1 MTDDRLVVTG
11 RVLPGPTMTPPYF
24 SDVRCVVWAA
34 GARGAAEA
42 SATGA
47 LTFVM
52 LLDDG
57 VELMVEPVGASAIL
71 GIRSMLEYQSE
82 VTAQGRSAIRP
93 LGAAGKMVAEGTRV
107 TQWSRIVAWLAAG
120 DEVTVEGRL
129 VRGAPFRGQQCLV
142 AARIW
147 VAGGDLAAAS
157 LDPGEAEPRT
167 NL

>member
-1 MTDDRLVVTG
+1 
-11 RVLPGPTMTPPYF
+11 MTPPYF

-34 GARGAAEA
+34 GGRTEAEA
-42 SATGA
+42 SASGA
-47 LTFVM
+47 LAFAM

-57 VELMVEPVGASAIL
+57 VELTVEPAGASAIL
-71 GIRSMLEYQSE
+71 GVRSAIEYRC
-82 VTAQGRSAIRP
+82 VVPTDGRSEIRP
-93 LGAAGKMVAEGTRV
+93 LGSSGQIDPRRSRV

-142 AARIW
+142 ATRIT

-157 LDPGEAEPRT
+157 LAPGEAEPR
-167 NL
+167 